1 MFLQKLKNYLFEYF
15 YFNKQER
22 NGIFILLVILIS
34 LIFFRLLLPKFY
46 EKENQIN
53 VIEVKIPEF
62 SQDDLIQEEIKKEK
76 NNFKESY
83 FKNHLFVFDPN
94 TITEQ
99 EAVLLGFKPKTAET
113 LLKFRAKGGK
123 FKKSEDLK
131 KVFGVSDRLYS
142 ILEPYI
148 LISSEPIKTLKV
160 DSIKKPLVKS
170 KELLELN
177 AADSLGLVY
186 LKGIG
191 PGFSSRI
198 MKYRKKLGGFHS
210 LIQLKEVY
218 GMTDSLYEILTSQ
231 ILINPGS
238 VRKIHINSIDF
249 NSLRQHPY
257 FSYQASNIII
267 NYRTKHGLITENG
280 LKELGVFNEDKLKLI
295 LPYIEF

>member
-1 MFLQKLKNYLFEYF
+1 MLFQSLRNKLFEYF

-22 NGIFILLVILIS
+22 NGVFILFLILLIVVFIRLILPS
-34 LIFFRLLLPKFY
+34 LFV
-46 EKENQIN
+46 KENQIT
-53 VIEVKIPEF
+53 VIEVKTPSKDISSKYIQQQQQASLLKNEF
-62 SQDDLIQEEIKKEK
+62 QKR
-76 NNFKESY
+76 
-83 FKNHLFVFDPN
+83 LFVFDPN
-94 TITEQ
+94 TITEK
-99 EAVLLGFKPKTAET
+99 EAVLLGFKPKTAQT

-123 FKKSEDLK
+123 FKKPEDLK
-131 KVFGVSDRLYS
+131 KVFGVSDKLYLQ
-142 ILEPYI
+142 LEPYI
-148 LISSEPIKTLKV
+148 LITSELIKFDKV
-160 DSIKKPLVKS
+160 DSVKIPVAKS

-177 AADSLGLVY
+177 SADSLGLVY

-198 MKYRKKLGGFHS
+198 IKYRKKLGGFHS
-210 LIQLKEVY
+210 LLQLKEVY

-257 FSYQASNIII
+257 FSYQVSNIIV
-267 NYRTKHGLITENG
+267 NYRLKHGLITENV
-280 LKELGVFNEDKLKLI
+280 LRELGVFSEDKLKLI